1 MEIQVALQY
10 THVFMQA
17 AARERLHQQQE
28 ELELMRAQF
37 LQQEAQRS
45 LRSQLDDVKSE
56 VNRYSLPTVVTDDTL
71 THDPS

>member
-1 MEIQVALQY
+1 
-10 THVFMQA
+10 
-17 AARERLHQQQE
+17 
-28 ELELMRAQF
+28 MRAQF

-56 VNRYSLPTVVTDDTL
+56 VNRYSLPTIVTDDTL

>member
-1 MEIQVALQY
+1 
-10 THVFMQA
+10 MQA

-56 VNRYSLPTVVTDDTL
+56 VNRYSLPTIVTDDTL